1 MMSGNFL
8 PKTFWAVVCLGS
20 ACLFLRPKPPHRVGL
35 TTLGVLWALLNAW
48 VLLSLFWGRQPRV
61 GFERWISL
69 FLLPTVAY
77 LVALRTRF
85 WESSIFWDAYCAIY
99 IVICSIGC
107 LQFILPIEFLKP
119 WLGEQNFLDGISS
132 MALPSATFGNR
143 NYAGLYLCVS
153 FPFIVWRYSRSEGK
167 RMILP
172 VAALALGAA
181 FILFTRTRGAWLALL
196 FGGGFMLVCGV
207 WPRILSRRRKLLAP
221 AIVAVVVFGAA
232 VVLRPSSRVKRQG
245 HGGYGDMPFY
255 KESLL
260 NSFQTLFTD
269 AKKNKRWGIWKDALS
284 VGTNPVIGC
293 GTGSFPI
300 AATPYN
306 DDGNVNTLNYEVH
319 CDFLQYY
326 VDLGAVGLLL
336 ALAFLIWIPVLGFR
350 QRQETLLLV
359 AGASCTAFLFME
371 AFTFIA
377 EKVSTYIWMPGVAAM
392 LNARYIERPLVSA
405 SVSPAARRWA
415 VRGAALLLYAFAAVV
430 GFTIWGDRQFK
441 AEIEAF
447 NNRQRIP
454 QFGRLANDV
463 LPKMQFDAN
472 MVHIWTHQLAPL
484 ATRLKQ
490 PDAAEVFARKA
501 VALHPTDAVCLEIL
515 ARAAAERKE
524 WAKAAALLD
533 RFVKTRG
540 KRTPDQNWVDLIA
553 CYQKAEDSEGML
565 DAVRRAPE
573 SVRKQVLRLPEGVRA
588 PTAGDG
594 S

>member
-8 PKTFWAVVCLGS
+8 PKTFWAAACLGS

-69 FLLPTVAY
+69 FFLPTVAY

-85 WESSIFWDAYCAIY
+85 WESSVFWDAYCAIY

-119 WLGEQNFLDGISS
+119 WLGDQDFLGWISS
-132 MALPSATFGNR
+132 AAPPSALFGNR

-153 FPFIVWRYSRSEGK
+153 FPFIVWRYFRSEGK

-172 VAALALGAA
+172 VAAFALGAA

-196 FGGGFMLVCGV
+196 FGVAFMLVCGV
-207 WPRILSRRRKLLAP
+207 WPRVLSRRRKLLAP
-221 AIVAVVVFGAA
+221 VIVCVVVFGVA
-232 VVLRPSSRVKRQG
+232 VVLRPSGRVTRP
-245 HGGYGDMPFY
+245 GYGAMPVY

-260 NSFQTLFTD
+260 NSVKTLFTD
-269 AKKNKRWGIWKDALS
+269 AKKNKRWGIWKFALS
-284 VGTNPVIGC
+284 ARTNPVIGC
-293 GTGSFPI
+293 GTGSLPI
-300 AATPYN
+300 VATPHN
-306 DDGNVNTLNYEVH
+306 EDGKVNTLNYEVH

-336 ALAFLIWIPVLGFR
+336 ALAFLVRLPLLGVR
-350 QRQETLLLV
+350 QRERTLLLV
-359 AGASCTAFLFME
+359 AGASGTAFLFME

-405 SVSPAARRWA
+405 SVSPAARRWTA
-415 VRGAALLLYAFAAVV
+415 RGAALLLYALAAVV
-430 GFTIWGDRQFK
+430 GFTIWGDRQFQ
-441 AEIEAF
+441 AEVNAF
-447 NNRQRIP
+447 KNSRRIP

-490 PDAAEVFARKA
+490 PDAAEVLARKA
-501 VALHPTDAVCLEIL
+501 AALHPNDVTCLEIL
-515 ARAAAERKE
+515 AARVAERQEWTRAAGYLER
-524 WAKAAALLD
+524 LIG
-533 RFVKTRG
+533 VRG
-540 KRTPDQNWVDLIA
+540 KRAPDQVWLNLIA
-553 CYQKAEDSEGML
+553 CYQKAGDSEGMRNAL
-565 DAVRRAPE
+565 ARAPE
-573 SVRKQVLRLPEGVRA
+573 SVRTKALRSLDGARA
-588 PTAGDG
+588 PTPGGD